1 MYISGIDYESFN
13 NGLGIRTVI
22 YVSGCLHNC
31 VGCHNPETHNFKNG
45 RLLTKELIL
54 EIKENIQERKF
65 ISGLTISGGDS
76 MFSSEDTIN
85 LINLIGKDIY
95 KNLWLYTGFTFENL
109 VNDKN
114 KSKEDELRYKLLTMV
129 DILVDGKFEIEYKNI
144 SLKFRGSTN
153 QRLIDVQKSLQ
164 EGKVILWE

>member
-22 YVSGCLHNC
+22 YISGCLHNC

-45 RLLTKELIL
+45 KKLTNELIV
-54 EIKENIQERKF
+54 EIKENIQKRNF

-76 MFSSEDTIN
+76 MFSAEETIN
-85 LINLIGKDIY
+85 LLNTINRNVY
-95 KNLWLYTGFTFENL
+95 KNLWLYTGFTFE
-109 VNDKN
+109 
-114 KSKEDELRYKLLTMV
+114 ELLQDASSLQYKLLTMIDV
-129 DILVDGKFEIEYKNI
+129 LVDGKYEENLRDVT
-144 SLKFRGSTN
+144 LKFRGSLN

-164 EGKVILWE
+164 EGKVIVWE

>member
-22 YVSGCLHNC
+22 YISGCLHNC

-45 RLLTKELIL
+45 KKLTNELIV
-54 EIKENIQERKF
+54 EIKENIQKRNF

-76 MFSSEDTIN
+76 MFSAEETIN
-85 LINLIGKDIY
+85 LLNTINRNVY
-95 KNLWLYTGFTFENL
+95 KNLWLYTGFTFE
-109 VNDKN
+109 
-114 KSKEDELRYKLLTMV
+114 ELLQDASSLQYKLLTMIDV
-129 DILVDGKFEIEYKNI
+129 LVDGKYEENLRDVT
-144 SLKFRGSTN
+144 LKFRGSSN

-164 EGKVILWE
+164 EGKVIVWE